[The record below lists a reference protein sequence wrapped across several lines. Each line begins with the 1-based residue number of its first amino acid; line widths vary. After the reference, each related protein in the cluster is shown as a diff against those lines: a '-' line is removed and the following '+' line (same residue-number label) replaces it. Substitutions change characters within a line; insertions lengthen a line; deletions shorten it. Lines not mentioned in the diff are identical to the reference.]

1 MSGAGW
7 LRIGFSSL
15 PSTATH
21 PPPHTLQCLTG
32 HSVCIFRVC
41 WHPSSEMVTSS
52 MPYRTFPLSSP
63 TFPSWLGVLWCVS
76 QCLAYS
82 LPCLWWPSH
91 FFLNCLTP
99 VCWRPLLQSNTLSL
113 SYAPSSF
120 TPRFCYSWGTSYA
133 SLILSVSWLFLSR
146 DGQNLTEGGWEI
158 AFSKGE
164 ECEQ

>member
-21 PPPHTLQCLTG
+21 PPTHTLRCLTG

-99 VCWRPLLQSNTLSL
+99 VCWRPLLQSNTLYHWAMPPLLSHQDSAIAEEHPMQVWYSL
-113 SYAPSSF
+113 FHGY
-120 TPRFCYSWGTSYA
+120 FCPEMDKIWQKEVG
-133 SLILSVSWLFLSR
+133 
-146 DGQNLTEGGWEI
+146 
-158 AFSKGE
+158 K
-164 ECEQ
+164 